1 MTGCP
6 DPAKERVTRR
16 VTFLPDYTWSSW
28 RMYAGLEPAAS
39 WLCRE
44 RLQGRQGGRS
54 LKQQRRS
61 LWKHTEAPLRQGK
74 LESPSEQRVGGVI
87 LGDAEE
93 AEQVLKD
100 LQGNPVEQTP
110 ARRVARTS
118 RPAWSELVSASEG
131 LLDRT
136 WPNMTNKHGDWGA
149 QRPDGGG
156 DGSSRCGRSQA

>member
-1 MTGCP
+1 
-6 DPAKERVTRR
+6 
-16 VTFLPDYTWSSW
+16 
-28 RMYAGLEPAAS
+28 MYAGLEPAAS